1 MKNLEDTADR
11 KDARKIHKTIGRVLL
26 ALAITMPAI
35 AMASDVGTDELGLE
49 GLLEWLRNLLMGP
62 LGKIGALTGFA
73 IAMIGGVMRGSIMGF
88 VVGIGMAVAFYYGP
102 DVILRVFGATLGM
115 PV

>member
-1 MKNLEDTADR
+1 MKHQTSADR
-11 KDARKIHKTIGRVLL
+11 KDDRTMQKKVGRVLL
-26 ALAITMPAI
+26 ALAVVIPTLAL
-35 AMASDVGTDELGLE
+35 ASDTGGDDLGLE

-73 IAMIGGVMRGSIMGF
+73 VAMIGGVMRGSIMGF
-88 VVGIGMAVAFYYGP
+88 VVGIGMAIAFYYGP
-102 DVILRVFGATLGM
+102 DVILRVFGATIGL